1 MFNNIKQTKMKEPK
15 FTLQDYKRLYALV
28 GQEKL
33 HLIERLF
40 GEDDDALRKIIDQ
53 ELDELD
59 KLSEKIL
66 DVFR

>member
-1 MFNNIKQTKMKEPK
+1 MNMNEPK
-15 FTLQDYKRLYALV
+15 FTLQDYKRIFALV

-33 HLIERLF
+33 HLLEKLF
-40 GEDDDALRKIIDQ
+40 REDDDALRKIIDQ

-66 DVFR
+66 DIFR